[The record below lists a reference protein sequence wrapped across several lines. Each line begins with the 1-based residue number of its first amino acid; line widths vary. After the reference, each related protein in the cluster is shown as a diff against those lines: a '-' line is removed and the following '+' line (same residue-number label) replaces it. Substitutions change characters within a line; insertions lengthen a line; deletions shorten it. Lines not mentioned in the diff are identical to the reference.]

1 VAERL
6 DPSPR
11 GCGGVRGSD
20 VGRDG
25 VESATRGDTGDV
37 DGGVTLEGVPGVVV
51 SGDDGVDPGVDAVG
65 DDDSTGGGVVDVAS
79 VAGFPS
85 VGGALGS
92 LDVPGVDD
100 DGELLS
106 GAPG

>member
-1 VAERL
+1 L
-6 DPSPR
+6 DPSLR
-11 GCGGVRGSD
+11 GCVGVRGSD

-25 VESATRGDTGDV
+25 VLSATRGDTGDV

-51 SGDDGVDPGVDAVG
+51 PGDAGVDPGVDAVGDVADG

-79 VAGFPS
+79 VAGLPS
-85 VGGALGS
+85 VGVLGR

-106 GAPG
+106 AVPG